1 MTKIIDPNV
10 SFDDVDDK
18 LLIRKDQTITQ
29 EFLEGIKEDR
39 LASNSRAG
47 EYHKVASVPTVV
59 VEKWLREGF
68 DIWRETPQAILKK
81 LRSENLDAFIATT
94 KRI

>member
-1 MTKIIDPNV
+1 MTKLIDPTV

-18 LLIRKDQTITQ
+18 LLIRKDQTITS
-29 EFLEGIKEDR
+29 EFLDDLKEDR
-39 LASNSRAG
+39 HASKDRAG
-47 EYHKVASVPTVV
+47 EYHKIASVPTVV

-68 DIWRETPQAILKK
+68 DIWRETPQSILKK
-81 LRSENLDAFIATT
+81 LRDENLQAFIATE